1 MNNFVEEQREKIKET
16 LLEDEG
22 IVEILAQIEDI
33 EDIDLIISEIVS
45 DTIIATAEW
54 SKKMLKDYGLDDEFT
69 DNEIDELIRQAKESK

>member
-1 MNNFVEEQREKIKET
+1 MSNFTKEQQVKAMRKYGTVKSDSDYKK
-16 LLEDEG
+16 DESS
-22 IVEILAQIEDI
+22 LYY
-33 EDIDLIISEIVS
+33 STKEIVS

>member
-1 MNNFVEEQREKIKET
+1 MSNFVEEQREKIKET